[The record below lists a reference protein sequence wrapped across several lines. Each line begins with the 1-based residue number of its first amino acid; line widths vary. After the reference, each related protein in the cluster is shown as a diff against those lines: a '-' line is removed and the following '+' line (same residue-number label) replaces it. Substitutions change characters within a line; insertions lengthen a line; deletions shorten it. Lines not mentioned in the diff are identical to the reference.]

1 MTDIKKNV
9 KKLQKNFVVSFFYCI
24 FVVGK
29 ENNSK
34 KYKIM
39 KAIKLYKIQWDL
51 RGLTEEERKKVLET
65 LPKAKGF
72 TTQDDNFNVAERVP
86 KILKKKYGY
95 DIIDFS
101 FEELRVV
108 DTLEDLLLLCAPT
121 NEKAKKL
128 FKNNGSLST
137 YGETCFDN
145 LETNVRNRIR
155 MESQGKDN
163 WEMPAIL
170 DEVMIGIENVTGM
183 TWEGHT
189 VNELMTPVV
198 QKINDKKAVNL
209 KSKFEMVEEN
219 IEEDSDN
226 QDEDFDEED

>member
-1 MTDIKKNV
+1 M
-9 KKLQKNFVVSFFYCI
+9 QKNFVVSFFYCI

-51 RGLTEEERKKVLET
+51 RGLTEEERKKALET

-95 DIIDFS
+95 DIINFS

>member
-1 MTDIKKNV
+1 
-9 KKLQKNFVVSFFYCI
+9 
-24 FVVGK
+24 
-29 ENNSK
+29 
-34 KYKIM
+34 M

-51 RGLTEEERKKVLET
+51 KGLTEEERKKVLEI

-108 DTLEDLLLLCAPT
+108 DTLEDLLLLCAPA
-121 NEKAKKL
+121 NEKIKKL

-145 LETNVRNRIR
+145 LETNVRNRIQR
-155 MESQGKDN
+155 ESQGAED
-163 WEMPAIL
+163 WEMPVIL

-183 TWEGHT
+183 SWEGHT

-198 QKINDKKAVNL
+198 KKINDKKAVNL
-209 KSKFEMVEEN
+209 KSKFDMVDES
-219 IEEDSDN
+219 IEDCED
-226 QDEDFDEED
+226 EDEED

>member
-1 MTDIKKNV
+1 M
-9 KKLQKNFVVSFFYCI
+9 QKNFVVSFFYCI

-121 NEKAKKL
+121 NEKVKKL

-183 TWEGHT
+183 AWEGHT

>member
-1 MTDIKKNV
+1 
-9 KKLQKNFVVSFFYCI
+9 
-24 FVVGK
+24 
-29 ENNSK
+29 
-34 KYKIM
+34 M

-51 RGLTEEERKKVLET
+51 KNIPNEKREKILKT
-65 LPKAKGF
+65 LPNAKGF
-72 TTQDDNFNVAERVP
+72 TTQDDKFNVAERVP
-86 KILKKKYGY
+86 QLLKKKYGY
-95 DIIDFS
+95 NIIDFA
-101 FEELRVV
+101 FAELRVV

-145 LETNVRNRIR
+145 LETNVRDRIQR
-155 MESQGKDN
+155 ESQGVED
-163 WEMPAIL
+163 WEMPNIL

-198 QKINDKKAVNL
+198 KKINDKKAANL
-209 KSKFEMVEEN
+209 KSKLEM
-219 IEEDSDN
+219 IEESIEDCE
-226 QDEDFDEED
+226 DEDEED

>member
-1 MTDIKKNV
+1 
-9 KKLQKNFVVSFFYCI
+9 
-24 FVVGK
+24 
-29 ENNSK
+29 
-34 KYKIM
+34 M

-72 TTQDDNFNVAERVP
+72 TTQDDNFNVTERVP

-95 DIIDFS
+95 DIIDFA
-101 FEELRVV
+101 FAELRVV
-108 DTLEDLLLLCAPT
+108 DTLEDLLILCAPT
-121 NEKAKKL
+121 NEKVKKL

-145 LETNVRNRIR
+145 LESNIRDRIQR
-155 MESQGKDN
+155 ESQGVED
-163 WEMPAIL
+163 WEMPNIL

-189 VNELMTPVV
+189 VNELMTPVAK
-198 QKINDKKAVNL
+198 KINDKKAANL
-209 KSKFEMVEEN
+209 KSKLEM
-219 IEEDSDN
+219 IEESIEDCE
-226 QDEDFDEED
+226 DEDEED

>member
-1 MTDIKKNV
+1 
-9 KKLQKNFVVSFFYCI
+9 
-24 FVVGK
+24 
-29 ENNSK
+29 
-34 KYKIM
+34 M

-51 RGLTEEERKKVLET
+51 KGLTEEERKKVLET

-86 KILKKKYGY
+86 KLLKKKYGY

-108 DTLEDLLLLCAPT
+108 DTVEDLLLLCAPT
-121 NEKAKKL
+121 NEKVKKL
-128 FKNNGSLST
+128 FKNNGSLSS

-145 LETNVRNRIR
+145 LEANVRNRIQR
-155 MESQGKDN
+155 ESQGEED

-198 QKINDKKAVNL
+198 KKINDKKAVNL
-209 KSKFEMVEEN
+209 KSRFEMVEES
-219 IEEDSDN
+219 IEDCEDEEEED
-226 QDEDFDEED
+226 

>member
-1 MTDIKKNV
+1 M
-9 KKLQKNFVVSFFYCI
+9 
-24 FVVGK
+24 GK

>member
-1 MTDIKKNV
+1 M
-9 KKLQKNFVVSFFYCI
+9 
-24 FVVGK
+24 GK

-34 KYKIM
+34 KYKVM

-51 RGLTEEERKKVLET
+51 KNIPNEEREKVLET

-72 TTQDDNFNVAERVP
+72 ITQDDKFNVAERVP
-86 KILKKKYGY
+86 QLLKKKYGY
-95 DIIDFS
+95 NIIDFA
-101 FEELRVV
+101 FAELRVV

-145 LETNVRNRIR
+145 LETNVRDRIQR
-155 MESQGKDN
+155 ESQGVED
-163 WEMPAIL
+163 WEMPNIL

-198 QKINDKKAVNL
+198 KKINDKKAANL
-209 KSKFEMVEEN
+209 KSKLEM
-219 IEEDSDN
+219 IEESIEDCE
-226 QDEDFDEED
+226 DEDEED

>member
-1 MTDIKKNV
+1 
-9 KKLQKNFVVSFFYCI
+9 
-24 FVVGK
+24 
-29 ENNSK
+29 
-34 KYKIM
+34 M

-51 RGLTEEERKKVLET
+51 KGLTEEEREKVLET

-72 TTQDDNFNVAERVP
+72 TTQDDNFNVVERVP
-86 KILKKKYGY
+86 KLLKKKYGY
-95 DIIDFS
+95 DIIDFA

-108 DTLEDLLLLCAPT
+108 DTLEDLLLLCAPA
-121 NEKAKKL
+121 NEKIKKL
-128 FKNNGSLST
+128 FKNNGSLSS

-145 LETNVRNRIR
+145 LETNVRDRIQR
-155 MESQGKDN
+155 ESQGEED